1 MAKNQINTRV
11 QLKHDTEANWN
22 TAGEAGFVPLVG
34 EVIIYDPDALH
45 DYPRI
50 KIGNGSTKVH
60 LLPFID
66 KALWDQIAASGESGH
81 VVATDPNTKGDI
93 TISNANMATA
103 IAENNEF

>member
-22 TAGEAGFVPLVG
+22 TAGVAGFIPLVG
-34 EVIIYDPDALH
+34 EVIIYDPDSLH

-66 KALWDQIAASGESGH
+66 KALWDQIATMNSITA
-81 VVATDPNTKGDI
+81 VDDGDCNI
-93 TISNANMATA
+93 ILGLSSLSSS
-103 IAENNEF
+103 EEEEY

>member
-11 QLKHDTEANWN
+11 QLKHDIEANWN
-22 TAGEAGFVPLVG
+22 TAGAAGFVPLVG
-34 EVIIYDPDALH
+34 EVIIYDPDSLH

-60 LLPFID
+60 LLPFIGG
-66 KALWDQIAASGESGH
+66 ASDESGH

>member
-1 MAKNQINTRV
+1 MAKNQINTRI

-22 TAGEAGFVPLVG
+22 TAGAAGFVPLVG
-34 EVIIYDPDALH
+34 EVIIYDPDSLH

-81 VVATDPNTKGDI
+81 TVAVDSSGVGNLTL
-93 TISNANMATA
+93 SNANMTTSL
-103 IAENNEF
+103 AENVPF

>member
-22 TAGEAGFVPLVG
+22 TAGEAGFIPLVG

-45 DYPRI
+45 DCPRI

-66 KALWDQIAASGESGH
+66 AGGESGH
-81 VVATDPNTKGDI
+81 TVAVDTSGVGNLTL
-93 TISNANMATA
+93 SNANMTTSL
-103 IAENNEF
+103 AENVPF